1 MKIMENCKIVANDE
15 TDKKEI
21 VKIMKKSDEHDASD
35 ENW

>member
-1 MKIMENCKIVANDE
+1 MKIMENCKIVENDE
-15 TDKKEI
+15 TDKI